1 MNAQI
6 FLKSGATSKLYT
18 QNGRVQKQ
26 VPSEDPQISSATIQ
40 NMLEFTKLKSNVGWI
55 INKYAHSFPHLSS
68 FSKA

>member
-40 NMLEFTKLKSNVGWI
+40 NMLEFTKLKSNVG
-55 INKYAHSFPHLSS
+55 
-68 FSKA
+68 